1 MKTVLVN
8 AGSRGARGFTLIE
21 LMIVIAIVAILAAIA
36 IPSYR
41 NQVVKTNRSDA
52 MAVLQGFAQAMERY
66 YAQNN
71 TYSGAAAGGADT
83 GAPTVFPAQSPL
95 DGAARYSLTIQAANA
110 ASYTLRATPVAGS
123 TQVGD
128 GYLEITNAGQR
139 RWDRNNDGD
148 TGDTG
153 ETSWDAH

>member
-1 MKTVLVN
+1 MKTAHAN
-8 AGSRGARGFTLIE
+8 CTKQRQGKGFTLTE
-21 LMIVIAIVAILAAIA
+21 LLMVVVIVAILAAIA

-71 TYSGAAAGGADT
+71 TYATAVVG
-83 GAPTVFPAQSPL
+83 TVFPSKSPL
-95 DGAARYSLTIQAANA
+95 DGPARYGLSFKSLT
-110 ASYTLRATPVAGS
+110 ASTYVLKATPTAGG

-128 GYLEITNAGQR
+128 GVLELSNTGR
-139 RWDRNNDGD
+139 RGWDRNGDGD
-148 TGDTG
+148 TDDTG
-153 ETSWDAH
+153 ENTWDAH